1 MLSLRTVKLEQ
12 KIEMLNAEI
21 QREEQEISKLKASN
35 LELMRENHLSK
46 ESLKDAL
53 KQKDVEIKKS
63 LSLNEGLF
71 KVLREKKDLEEL
83 IAKLQSNLAIQK

>member
-83 IAKLQSNLAIQK
+83 IAKLQSNLAVQK